1 MSIDSNPLHSIKTF
15 SQLVKYLRDELDWPI
30 ESENFE
36 DLTFDYAAEELGLD
50 AATAVKIKEIK
61 QLRPLTNK
69 QPWGIFFVN
78 FAPKQLPVVA
88 LRRILSSLVIKKR
101 QSANKSQQ
109 AAWRLHDLL
118 FISSYGET
126 EHRDITFAHFAEEQG
141 TGDLPTL
148 RLLGWDDEDTK
159 LKLDFVERELRTKL
173 RWPEDDDN
181 IAGWRTKWSEAF
193 KLRPREVIKTSQQL
207 AIRLADLA
215 RGIRKRANNV
225 LAVESAKG
233 PLRKMHAA
241 FKEALIHD
249 LTKDDFADMYAQT
262 ISYGLLTARISRPS
276 GLVAD
281 NLSDMVPVTNPFL
294 KDLLETFLTIGGRK
308 GKLDFDELGVNDV
321 VQVLRDADME
331 AVLRDFGDRNPQE
344 DPVIH
349 FYELFLKEYDAK
361 KRMQRG
367 VFYTPLPVVSYI
379 VRSVHEILQT
389 EFDLEDGLASTVT
402 WAEVVARHTGLSIPV
417 GTKPTDPFV
426 VILDPATGTGTF
438 LVTAIQVIHDTL
450 ITKWR
455 QQRLTETQQEAAW
468 NEYVPTH
475 LLPRLH
481 GYEILMA
488 PYAIAHMKVG
498 LKLYETGYRFGSD
511 ERARIYLTN
520 ALEPASGDKRQRDFE
535 EWMPAL
541 AHEAQ
546 AVDEIKRHQHFTVV
560 IGNPPYA
567 LLSANLEAHHRAL
580 VEPYKFVNGLRIRER
595 GALQLEKNLNDDYVK
610 FVRLTQMTIERAG
623 VGVSGLITNHSFLDN
638 PTMRGMRWNILN
650 SASHLWLLDLHGN
663 STKQEQP
670 PNGGEDANLFQI
682 KQGVAISLSVRIPG
696 KEVASQA
703 QHHELWGGRHDKE
716 AWLTAN
722 QVGIHEWRPLEP
734 TPDLYLFVPQSG
746 ALKSEFEAW
755 PRLPDAMPINGAGYI
770 TARDNLV
777 IDFDREVLIDRVRE
791 FSTSRR
797 DDESLLKAFNVA
809 DKKGWDV
816 RRARVELK
824 HVDVPKRVIKTNYRP
839 FDTRW
844 IFFDSTLVWGRSW
857 PTMQHVVGH
866 PRNLT
871 MLATRMTKDQWDA
884 WAARTVSSHKAM
896 SAYDTNSVFP
906 LYLAEDSESTQRS
919 LTSERHVNY
928 SEAFLKLLAEAQ
940 GLSQEGPHRLPAGV
954 KPEDIFHYIYAVF
967 HSPGYRSRYAG
978 FLKSDFPRL
987 PLTGNVGLFRS
998 LGGLGA
1004 ELVAL
1009 HVLESSTLD
1018 NPRSDYVGPKNPEV
1032 EKISYA
1038 RHTVWLDKDQ
1048 TYGFKG
1054 VPKTVWDFH
1063 VGGYQVCDK
1072 WLKDR
1077 KDRKLSKDDITHYNK
1092 IVVALSETIRLMKK
1106 IDEVIDEHGGWPN
1119 AFTSGQ
1125 QTTN

>member
-15 SQLVKYLRDELDWPI
+15 SQLIKYLRDELDWPI
-30 ESENFE
+30 DSNDFE
-36 DLTFDYAAEELGLD
+36 ELTFDYAPEELGLET
-50 AATAVKIKEIK
+50 ATAVKIKEIK
-61 QLRPLTNK
+61 QLRPLTSK

-126 EHRDITFAHFAEEQG
+126 EHRDITFAHFSEEQG

-173 RWPEDDDN
+173 RWPDDENDV
-181 IAGWRTKWSEAF
+181 AHWRANWSGAF
-193 KLRPREVIKTSQQL
+193 RLRAREVIKTSQQL

-225 LAVESAKG
+225 LAVESARG
-233 PLRKMHAA
+233 PLRKMHTA

-249 LTKDDFADMYAQT
+249 LTQDDFADMYAQT

-294 KDLLETFLTIGGRK
+294 KELLETFLTIGGRK

-402 WAEVVARHTGLSIPV
+402 WAEVVARHTGVSIPV

-438 LVTAIQVIHDTL
+438 LVAAIEVIHDTL
-450 ITKWR
+450 ITKWK
-455 QQRLTETQQEAAW
+455 QQQLTEAQQEAAW
-468 NEYVPTH
+468 NKYVPTH

-520 ALEPASGDKRQRDFE
+520 ALEPASDDKRQRDFE

-541 AHEAQ
+541 AHEARE
-546 AVDEIKRHQHFTVV
+546 VDEIKRHQHFTVV

-567 LLSANLEAHHRAL
+567 LLSANLEVHHRAL

-638 PTMRGMRWNILN
+638 PTMRGMRWNLLN
-650 SASHLWLLDLHGN
+650 SASHVWLLDLHGN

-682 KQGVAISLSVRIPG
+682 KQGVAISLSIRVPG
-696 KEVASQA
+696 KDVISQA
-703 QHHELWGGRHDKE
+703 KHHELWGSRHSKE
-716 AWLTAN
+716 AWLAAN
-722 QVGIHEWRPLEP
+722 RVGLHEWRPLEP
-734 TPDLYLFVPQSG
+734 TPDLYLFIPQSG
-746 ALKSEFEAW
+746 SLKSEFEAW

-791 FSTSRR
+791 FSASRR
-797 DDESLLKAFNVA
+797 DDESLLKAFDVA

-871 MLATRMTKDQWDA
+871 LLATRMTKDQWDA

-919 LTSERHVNY
+919 LTS
-928 SEAFLKLLAEAQ
+928 
-940 GLSQEGPHRLPAGV
+940 GL
-954 KPEDIFHYIYAVF
+954 
-967 HSPGYRSRYAG
+967 
-978 FLKSDFPRL
+978 
-987 PLTGNVGLFRS
+987 
-998 LGGLGA
+998 
-1004 ELVAL
+1004 
-1009 HVLESSTLD
+1009 
-1018 NPRSDYVGPKNPEV
+1018 
-1032 EKISYA
+1032 
-1038 RHTVWLDKDQ
+1038 
-1048 TYGFKG
+1048 
-1054 VPKTVWDFH
+1054 
-1063 VGGYQVCDK
+1063 
-1072 WLKDR
+1072 
-1077 KDRKLSKDDITHYNK
+1077 
-1092 IVVALSETIRLMKK
+1092 
-1106 IDEVIDEHGGWPN
+1106 
-1119 AFTSGQ
+1119 
-1125 QTTN
+1125 